1 MHDCSSIYRV
11 PLLLQEQG
19 VLEFFLERLKITS
32 LETQHSY
39 LHKWR
44 NLADR
49 CVCVCVCVS
58 GVILISQNCLLLVCD
73 TPSLPLL
80 GCTIFLYL

>member
-49 CVCVCVCVS
+49 CVCVWVGSDSYFPELFVV
-58 GVILISQNCLLLVCD
+58 GL
-73 TPSLPLL
+73 
-80 GCTIFLYL
+80 